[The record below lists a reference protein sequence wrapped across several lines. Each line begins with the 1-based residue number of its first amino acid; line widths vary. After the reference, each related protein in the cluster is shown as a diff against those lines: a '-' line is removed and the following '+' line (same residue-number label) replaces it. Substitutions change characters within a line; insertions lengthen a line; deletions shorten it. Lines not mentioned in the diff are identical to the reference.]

1 MASALWP
8 CLEVVLRSRQPLRH
22 IRQSPLN
29 ISKPL
34 EIEAS
39 FQRTTNEMVYGES
52 KSVMWSCNDVTWPR
66 KVKRV
71 TTIRSEPNLFEN
83 SWRCNSATIANYWPN
98 LLWDSTVGYP
108 SDSLAS
114 SSCLVN
120 DVIHTIIFREINAL
134 TPVPYI
140 LLAMVDNGYLS
151 SWWLQHDHGLTAV
164 SNCTG

>member
-1 MASALWP
+1 MKWSMGNPSQSCDHAMTSPDPERSNAWP
-8 CLEVVLRSRQPLRH
+8 HFVARITYTVLVETLNPA
-22 IRQSPLN
+22 QSIN
-29 ISKPL
+29 QS
-34 EIEAS
+34 
-39 FQRTTNEMVYGES
+39 
-52 KSVMWSCNDVTWPR
+52 
-66 KVKRV
+66 RV

-120 DVIHTIIFREINAL
+120 DVIHTIIFKEINAL